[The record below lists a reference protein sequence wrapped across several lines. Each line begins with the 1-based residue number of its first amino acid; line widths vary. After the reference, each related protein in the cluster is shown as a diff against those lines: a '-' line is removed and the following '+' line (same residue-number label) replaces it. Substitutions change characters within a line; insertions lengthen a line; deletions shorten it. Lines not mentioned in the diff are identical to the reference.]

1 LQWKKKKKTKKS
13 LMGLH
18 GSQKQNK
25 RKIKK
30 GNKTKERGWRALAAT
45 EEDKKKNEEKLLSR
59 FTEPKQEKAGG
70 VSFRPSATRWR
81 AVARA
86 ERLDGN
92 VDSQIRLTTASCY
105 IVQATTIP
113 A

>member
-1 LQWKKKKKTKKS
+1 
-13 LMGLH
+13 MGLH
-18 GSQKQNK
+18 GSQKQIK

-30 GNKTKERGWRALAAT
+30 RNKTKERGWRALAAT

-70 VSFRPSATRWR
+70 VSFRPSATPRR

-92 VDSQIRLTTASCY
+92 VDSQTRLTTASCY

>member
-1 LQWKKKKKTKKS
+1 
-13 LMGLH
+13 MGFH

-25 RKIKK
+25 RKQKKDKK

-92 VDSQIRLTTASCY
+92 VDSQTRLTTASCY

>member
-1 LQWKKKKKTKKS
+1 LYGTLQWKKKKKTQKS

-45 EEDKKKNEEKLLSR
+45 EEDKKKERRKASLTVHGTKHKGLLVWLGKKTSTHASR
-59 FTEPKQEKAGG
+59 KNNLACMKH
-70 VSFRPSATRWR
+70 
-81 AVARA
+81 
-86 ERLDGN
+86 
-92 VDSQIRLTTASCY
+92 
-105 IVQATTIP
+105 
-113 A
+113 